1 MTQVFQGVVT
11 AVLFFL
17 ILGVTVV
24 IHELGHFIVARV
36 AKVRVLEFG
45 IGFPPRANVLR
56 DHGETI
62 YTLNWL
68 PIGGFVKLEGE
79 DGDEIDDPRSF
90 GRASLPIR
98 LLILAAGVLM
108 NFVLA
113 FAIFGGIALFGD
125 PALGVSIGDIQPG
138 SPAAAAGIQPGDTLV
153 SINGQSFDAFDG
165 PSLID
170 GLRAAAGK
178 QVDLQ
183 VKRDSVIRTLH
194 VQLRPASE
202 ITPTNGALGISK
214 LVGTPTDVTIGHDPG
229 TAARL
234 GVQRTVLATRLII
247 GGLGDLVSGLVN
259 HPTEQPP
266 ASGPLGIAI
275 QIGDTFWTL
284 GPVFTLFLAGVL
296 SANLGVVNILP
307 LPPLD
312 GGRMLIIT
320 LKSIFGPRISLRAEQ
335 VTYVVGFVFLFAFL
349 IWVTGFDVIRQFGGA
364 P

>member
-24 IHELGHFIVARV
+24 IHELGHFIVARL
-36 AKVRVLEFG
+36 ARVRVLEFG
-45 IGFPPRANVLR
+45 IGFPPRAKVLR
-56 DHGETI
+56 DQGETI

-90 GRASLPIR
+90 GRAPLPIR
-98 LLILAAGVLM
+98 LLILAAGVVM

-113 FAIFGGIALFGD
+113 FAIFGGIALTGD
-125 PALGVSIGDIQPG
+125 PALGITVGEIQPG
-138 SPAAAAGIQPGDTLV
+138 SPAAIAGIQADDTLA
-153 SINGQSFDAFDG
+153 SINGESFDALGG
-165 PSLID
+165 PTLLD
-170 GLRAAAGK
+170 ALHAAAGTDVDI
-178 QVDLQ
+178 QVI
-183 VKRDSVIRTLH
+183 RDSVIRTVH
-194 VQLRPASE
+194 ARLRPANE
-202 ITPTNGALGISK
+202 ITPTNGALGVSK
-214 LVGTPTDVTIGHDPG
+214 LVGTPTNVTIGHDPA

-234 GVQRTVLATRLII
+234 GIERTVFATRLII
-247 GGLGDLVSGLVN
+247 GGLGDLVSGLIN

-266 ASGPLGIAI
+266 ASGPLGIAV

-349 IWVTGFDVIRQFGGA
+349 IWVTGFDVIRQFGGN

>member
-1 MTQVFQGVVT
+1 VTGVFQGVIT
-11 AVLFFL
+11 AILFFL
-17 ILGVTVV
+17 ILGLTVV
-24 IHELGHFIVARV
+24 IHELGHFVVARL
-36 AKVRVLEFG
+36 AGVRVLEFG
-45 IGFPPRANVLR
+45 IGFPPRAKVLR
-56 DHGETI
+56 DQGETI

-79 DGDEIDDPRSF
+79 DGDELDDPRSF
-90 GRASLPIR
+90 GRAPLPIR
-98 LLILAAGVLM
+98 LLILAAGVAM

-113 FAIFGGIALFGD
+113 FAIFAGIALTGD
-125 PALGVSIGDIQPG
+125 PALGITVGDIQPG
-138 SPAAAAGIQPGDTLV
+138 SPAAAAGIQPGDTLA
-153 SINGQSFDAFDG
+153 SIDGVSFDALGG
-165 PSLID
+165 PTLLD
-170 GLRAAAGK
+170 ALRAAAGRE
-178 QVDLQ
+178 VDLAIIRGSVTQ
-183 VKRDSVIRTLH
+183 VVH

-202 ITPTNGALGISK
+202 ISATNGALGVSK
-214 LVGTPTDVTIGHDPG
+214 LVGTPTDVTIGHDPP

-234 GVQRTVLATRLII
+234 GVERTVFATRLIV

-266 ASGPLGIAI
+266 AAGPLGIAI

-320 LKSIFGPRISLRAEQ
+320 LKSIFGARISMRAEQ
-335 VTYVVGFVFLFAFL
+335 VTYIVGFVFLFAFL
-349 IWVTGFDVIRQFGGA
+349 IWVTGFDLIRQISGT

>member
-1 MTQVFQGVVT
+1 VTGIFQGLVT
-11 AVLFFL
+11 ALLFFL

-24 IHELGHFIVARV
+24 IHELGHFIVARL

-45 IGFPPRANVLR
+45 IGFPPRAKVLR
-56 DHGETI
+56 DQGETI

-90 GRASLPIR
+90 G
-98 LLILAAGVLM
+98 
-108 NFVLA
+108 LA
-113 FAIFGGIALFGD
+113 FVIFGGIALVGD
-125 PALGVSIGDIQPG
+125 PALGVTVGEIQPG
-138 SPAAAAGIQPGDTLV
+138 SPAAVAGIQPGDTLAT
-153 SINGQSFDAFDG
+153 INGESFDALGG
-165 PSLID
+165 PTLLDALHANAGRDVAIQLI
-170 GLRAAAGK
+170 RNSAMQTVHA
-178 QVDLQ
+178 
-183 VKRDSVIRTLH
+183 R
-194 VQLRPASE
+194 LRPASE
-202 ITPTNGALGISK
+202 ITPTNGALGVSK
-214 LVGTPTDVTIGHDPG
+214 LVGTPTNVSIGHDPA

-234 GVQRTVLATRLII
+234 GVERTVFATRLII
-247 GGLGDLVSGLVN
+247 GGLGDLVSGLIN

-349 IWVTGFDVIRQFGGA
+349 IWVTGFDVIRQIGGS

>member
-1 MTQVFQGVVT
+1 LTGIFQGVIT
-11 AVLFFL
+11 AILFFL
-17 ILGVTVV
+17 ILGLTVV
-24 IHELGHFIVARV
+24 IHELGHFVVARL
-36 AKVRVLEFG
+36 AGVRVLEFG
-45 IGFPPRANVLR
+45 IGFPPRARVLR
-56 DHGETI
+56 DQGETV

-79 DGDEIDDPRSF
+79 DGEELDDPRSF
-90 GRASLPIR
+90 GRAPLLVR
-98 LLILAAGVLM
+98 LLILAAGVVM

-113 FAIFGGIALFGD
+113 FAIFAGIALAGD
-125 PALGVSIGDIQPG
+125 PALGITVGEIQPG
-138 SPAAAAGIQPGDTLV
+138 SPAAVAGILPGDTLA
-153 SINGQSFDAFDG
+153 SIDGTSFDALGG
-165 PSLID
+165 PTLLD
-170 GLRAAAGK
+170 ALRAAAGRE
-178 QVDLQ
+178 VDLAII
-183 VKRDSVIRTLH
+183 RNSVTRIVH

-202 ITPTNGALGISK
+202 ISATNGALGVSK
-214 LVGTPTDVTIGHDPG
+214 LVGTPTDVTIGHDPP

-234 GVQRTVLATRLII
+234 GVERTVFATRLIV

-266 ASGPLGIAI
+266 AAGPLGIAI

-320 LKSIFGPRISLRAEQ
+320 LKSIFGSRISLRAEQ
-335 VTYVVGFVFLFAFL
+335 VTYIVGFVFLFAFL
-349 IWVTGFDVIRQFGGA
+349 IWVTGFDLIRQISGT

>member
-1 MTQVFQGVVT
+1 MTGIFQGVIT
-11 AVLFFL
+11 AILFFL
-17 ILGVTVV
+17 ILGLTVV
-24 IHELGHFIVARV
+24 IHELGHFVVARL
-36 AKVRVLEFG
+36 AGVRVLEFG
-45 IGFPPRANVLR
+45 IGFPPRAKVLR
-56 DHGETI
+56 DRGETV

-79 DGDEIDDPRSF
+79 DGDELDDPRSF
-90 GRASLPIR
+90 GRAPLPIR
-98 LLILAAGVLM
+98 LLILAAGVAM

-113 FAIFGGIALFGD
+113 FAIFAGIALTGD
-125 PALGVSIGDIQPG
+125 PALGITVGDIQPG
-138 SPAAAAGIQPGDTLV
+138 SPAAAAGLQPGDTLA
-153 SINGQSFDAFDG
+153 SIDGASFDALGG
-165 PSLID
+165 PTLLD
-170 GLRAAAGK
+170 ALRAAAGR
-178 QVDLQ
+178 QVDLAIIRNSVTQ
-183 VKRDSVIRTLH
+183 VVH
-194 VQLRPASE
+194 VQLRPGSE
-202 ITPTNGALGISK
+202 ITATSGALGVSN
-214 LVGTPTDVTIGHDPG
+214 LVGTPTDVTIGHDPP

-234 GVQRTVLATRLII
+234 GVERTVFATRLII

-266 ASGPLGIAI
+266 AAGPLGIAI

-320 LKSIFGPRISLRAEQ
+320 LKSIFGARISLRAEQ
-335 VTYVVGFVFLFAFL
+335 LTYIVGFVFLFAFL
-349 IWVTGFDVIRQFGGA
+349 IWVTGFDLIRQIGGT